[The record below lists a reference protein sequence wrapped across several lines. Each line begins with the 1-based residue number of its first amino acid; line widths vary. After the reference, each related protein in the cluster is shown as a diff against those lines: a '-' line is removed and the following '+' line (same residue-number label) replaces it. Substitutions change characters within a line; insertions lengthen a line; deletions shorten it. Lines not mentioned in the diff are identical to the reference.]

1 MATETKTLKLLP
13 GGITQ
18 AQLDGWKSNGL
29 VVNQIEVVVSEED
42 TATCYITKPRRD
54 HVAVAM
60 SLYAKDK
67 ILECGE
73 FILNNAWLGGD
84 LRCKTEEDI
93 AMAAALQASG
103 TIKFLEASI
112 KKH

>member
-1 MATETKTLKLLP
+1 MANENKTPKLLP
-13 GGITQ
+13 GGVTQ
-18 AQLDGWKSNGL
+18 EQFDGWKNSGFMI
-29 VVNQIEVVVSEED
+29 NQIDVAVSADD

-84 LRCKTEEDI
+84 VRCKTDEDI
-93 AMAAALQASG
+93 SMAASIQASS
-103 TIKFLEASI
+103 TIKFLEATI